1 MLDEL
6 GLLGKADIVT
16 GTLGKAFGVSGG
28 FVASRAAWTD
38 VIRSTAPSFIFT
50 TSLSPVVAAGALT
63 AVRLVRGS
71 SAERDQMHRTA
82 TYLKDAMLNAGLP
95 LMSTTT
101 HILPLLVGDSDVCKA
116 ISDELLT
123 RNIYVQPINYPSV
136 PRGEEL
142 LRITAGPKHT
152 KEHCDTLVANLV
164 DLFAAAGLLR
174 PAEEARAFAVAQ

>member
-6 GLLGKADIVT
+6 GLLGRADIVT

-28 FVASRAAWTD
+28 FVAARSHWVD

-50 TSLSPVVAAGALT
+50 TSLSPVVAAGALA
-63 AVRLVRGS
+63 AVRLVRSS
-71 SAERDQMHRTA
+71 SAERDQMQRTA
-82 TYLKDAMLNAGLP
+82 TYLKQAMLAAGLP
-95 LMSTTT
+95 LMSTQT
-101 HILPLLVGDSDVCKA
+101 HILPLLVGNGETCKA
-116 ISDELLT
+116 LSDELLA

-152 KEHCDTLVANLV
+152 QAHCDYLIDTLVE
-164 DLFAAAGLLR
+164 LFAARGLLR
-174 PAEEARAFAVAQ
+174 DVPEAQAVSM